1 MNILGNI
8 VTLRAIEEEDL
19 PTLHK
24 WANDPVLQNMLG
36 DIHFPSSR
44 MFHKEWFERMTKD
57 LLNLRFAVEA
67 PGVGLIG
74 ISSIMDISWRNNH
87 AYHGLLLGESGTR
100 GKGYGTDA
108 VMATMRYAF
117 DEMHLE
123 RLNGSRIEYNLA
135 SRSLYIGKLGWTEE
149 GSQKNY
155 YYRAGRYW
163 DRIVTRILREEYY
176 QLVKK
181 TEYWG

>member
-1 MNILGNI
+1 

-24 WANDPVLQNMLG
+24 WANDPVLQNILG

-44 MFHKEWFERMTKD
+44 IFHKEWFEHITGD
-57 LLNLRFAVEA
+57 LLNRRFAVDA
-67 PGVGLIG
+67 LGYGIIG
-74 ISSIMDISWRNNH
+74 ISSIIDIDWRNNH
-87 AYHGLLLGESGTR
+87 AYHGLLLGDAATR
-100 GKGYGTDA
+100 GRGYGTDA

-123 RLNGSRIEYNLA
+123 RLNGSRIEYNKL
-135 SRSLYIGKLGWTEE
+135 SEQFYRKLGWVDE

-155 YYRAGRYW
+155 FFRRGKYW
-163 DRIVTRILREEYY
+163 DRIINRVLKEEYY
-176 QLVKK
+176 QLVERTK
-181 TEYWG
+181 YWEEP